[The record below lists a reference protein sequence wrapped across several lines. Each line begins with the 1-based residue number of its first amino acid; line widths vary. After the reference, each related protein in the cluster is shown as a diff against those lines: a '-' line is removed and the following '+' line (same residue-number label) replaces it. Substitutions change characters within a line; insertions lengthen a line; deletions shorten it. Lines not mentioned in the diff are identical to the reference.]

1 MISNKNLEKA
11 IEKSSWCQRNWDL
24 TKQVKQEDIETMKVA
39 VSKCPSKQNRIFYKV
54 LYTKNRDIIE
64 KIHELTDGF
73 IFNFEDGSS
82 TTNPQVLANV
92 LFIFVRDKE
101 KIYTTVR
108 TNEEWNDGAALGQG
122 RTYQDEDRSIGV
134 ASGYLAITANI
145 LGYRTGYCQ
154 CLDNNKIKK
163 LLNIDEKILLLMGI
177 GYADVKKSRLEHHKN
192 PNFKFPSLS
201 KNIEVKEI
209 K

>member
-1 MISNKNLEKA
+1 MISNKNLEKT

-24 TKQVKQEDIETMKVA
+24 SKQVKQEDIETMKVA

-54 LYTKNRDIIE
+54 LYTQDRNIIE

-73 IFNFEDGSS
+73 TIDFEDNST
-82 TTNPQVLANV
+82 TTNPQVLANI

-108 TNEEWNDGAALGQG
+108 TNEEWNDGIVLGQG

-154 CLDNNKIKK
+154 CLDNNKIKE
-163 LLNIDEKILLLMGI
+163 LLKIDKEILLLMGV
-177 GYADVKKSRLEHHKN
+177 GYENTKKSRLEHHKD
-192 PNFKFPSLS
+192 PSFEFPSFS

-209 K
+209 I